1 MDGFYLNGIYWR
13 VRFVNPNSIYLMDR
27 TRNMRL
33 ATTDISSHYIFLNDR
48 LEGDL
53 LIRVLLHELGHATMA
68 SYGLIDDLHRFVKK
82 DYWIEAEEWVCN
94 LIADYG
100 AIIFL
105 SASKTLG
112 VDVWNYIPRKIDHLF
127 S

>member
-1 MDGFYLNGIYWR
+1 
-13 VRFVNPNSIYLMDR
+13 
-27 TRNMRL
+27 MRL

-68 SYGLIDDLHRFVKK
+68 SYGLINDLHRFVKK